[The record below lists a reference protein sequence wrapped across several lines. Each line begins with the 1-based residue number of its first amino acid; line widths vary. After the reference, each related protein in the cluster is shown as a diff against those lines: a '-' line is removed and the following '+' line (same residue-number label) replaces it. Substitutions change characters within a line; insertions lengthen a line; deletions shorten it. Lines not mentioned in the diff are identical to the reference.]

1 MDILKSYVFTSF
13 VIACLYFIV
22 KSLINRMNKQDKE
35 LYQYVR
41 KTLFKDSVLIFI
53 ISYLT
58 FVAKEQFMT
67 ALQVKTQVFTNEPT
81 F

>member
-53 ISYLT
+53 MSYLT
-58 FVAKEQFMT
+58 FVAKEQFMS

>member
-22 KSLINRMNKQDKE
+22 KSHINRMNKQDKE

-58 FVAKEQFMT
+58 FIAKEQFMV

>member
-22 KSLINRMNKQDKE
+22 KSLINRMNKQDKD

-58 FVAKEQFMT
+58 FVAKEQFMS

>member
-58 FVAKEQFMT
+58 FIAKEQFMV

-81 F
+81 S

>member
-13 VIACLYFIV
+13 VSAWLYFIV

-58 FVAKEQFMT
+58 FIAKEQFMV

>member
-22 KSLINRMNKQDKE
+22 KSLINRMNKQDKD

-41 KTLFKDSVLIFI
+41 KTLFKDSILIFI

>member
-58 FVAKEQFMT
+58 FVAKEQFMS

>member
-58 FVAKEQFMT
+58 FIAKEQFMV

>member
-13 VIACLYFIV
+13 VIACLYFIA

-58 FVAKEQFMT
+58 FIAKEQFMV

>member
-1 MDILKSYVFTSF
+1 
-13 VIACLYFIV
+13 
-22 KSLINRMNKQDKE
+22 MNKQDKE

-58 FVAKEQFMT
+58 FIAKEQFMV